1 MIFVIDTVV
10 TERTEVIEVKKRL
23 AVFLFISL
31 MAFSFA
37 IPAMATEATVP
48 QQVSEVEAQEI
59 VPLTEMT
66 RLYWRTYHGVL
77 QMRVWSI
84 TNGRWLTDWIPL

>member
-1 MIFVIDTVV
+1 
-10 TERTEVIEVKKRL
+10 
-23 AVFLFISL
+23 

-37 IPAMATEATVP
+37 IPAMATEATAT
-48 QQVSEVEAQEI
+48 QQVSEAEAQEI

-66 RLYWRTYHGVL
+66 RLYFRWYGGVL

-84 TNGRWLTDWIPL
+84 TNGRWLTDWISA